1 MNDEGMCREARVVYR
16 GQPCK
21 VRVTAPADVAA
32 FVRGRVEWAA
42 REHFFSIWLD
52 ARNRPLAWD
61 LVSIGT
67 TTASLVHPAQ
77 IFQGALMAGAHQ
89 IIIAHNHP
97 SGDCTP
103 STEDREVT
111 KRLADVGIM
120 LGVRV
125 LDHVIVG
132 GDARKRSYYS
142 FAEENAL

>member
-1 MNDEGMCREARVVYR
+1 MKDETGMCREARVVYS

-21 VRVTAPADVAA
+21 LRVTTPADVAR
-32 FVRGRVEWAA
+32 FIRGRIGWSA
-42 REHFFSIWLD
+42 REHFYSIWID

-77 IFQGALMAGAHQ
+77 IFQGPLMAGAHR

-97 SGDCTP
+97 SGDCKP
-103 STEDREVT
+103 SAEDREVT
-111 KRLADVGIM
+111 QRLAEVGKL
-120 LGVRV
+120 LGVAL

-132 GDARKRSYYS
+132 SDSEYSMREGGDLAD
-142 FAEENAL
+142 